1 MGLLMPKPKPTILL
15 TRPEAQSKEFAEALR
30 AGGFDGEIVISPLI
44 DVRSTGV
51 EVALSRDAQVAFT
64 SRNALDFVTPQPRIA
79 WCVGDKTAEKANGLG
94 WRACSADGDVDQLFQ
109 LIADAAPKT
118 EIVHL
123 RGEHSRGALVDRL
136 IEQGIPAR
144 DVVVYKQVA
153 LELTEEAKGVLSG
166 NSPLLV
172 PLFSPRSAA
181 LMALQG
187 PFTPPLCVVAMS
199 EAVAAE
205 LESIELGEIHVAKA
219 PTAEA
224 MCKSVLS
231 LVSSA

>member
-1 MGLLMPKPKPTILL
+1 M
-15 TRPEAQSKEFAEALR
+15 
-30 AGGFDGEIVISPLI
+30 
-44 DVRSTGV
+44 
-51 EVALSRDAQVAFT
+51 
-64 SRNALDFVTPQPRIA
+64 
-79 WCVGDKTAEKANGLG
+79 LG
-94 WRACSADGDVDQLFQ
+94 WNARSADGDVDQLFQ
-109 LIADAAPKT
+109 LISDASPTT

-136 IEQGIPAR
+136 VKEGIPAR
-144 DVVVYKQVA
+144 DVVVYEQAA
-153 LELTEEAKGVLSG
+153 LDFTDEAKDALSG

-181 LMALQG
+181 LMVSQG
-187 PFTPPLCVVAMS
+187 PFAAPMTAIVMS

-205 LESIELGEIHVAKA
+205 IEGIGFGEIQVAIA